1 MKYFIVSVMIAIVAM
16 AVTVKADAK
25 QRLGGAKSTGMQR
38 ESVQKDAGTAPR
50 SNTANPSTPPSQASP
65 ASSAAGAV
73 TMPAKPGMSR
83 WLGPLAG
90 LAAGGLLASML
101 MGHGFDGIKF
111 MDIALIAMLAF
122 GGFMLFRLFMRK
134 RAEQNGR
141 NSNSGGVN
149 VIPYA
154 PSPSMSAAAS
164 RTAFGALA
172 MPDAIGDRLVAPEIG
187 SRLVGNA
194 SMAEIESATANP
206 RIPADFE
213 IAPFERQAHS
223 AFIRLQAANDEKDI
237 ADIRDFTTPEMYA
250 ELTLQIQER
259 GNAAQI
265 TEVVTLVVQVLEVA
279 TESDRAIAS
288 VRYTGTIREEK
299 SALPEAFDEVWHV
312 VKNLLDAKS
321 TWRLAGIQQL
331 A

>member
-1 MKYFIVSVMIAIVAM
+1 MKFFVVSVMIAIFAI
-16 AVTVKADAK
+16 ALTVEVDAK
-25 QRLGGAKSTGMQR
+25 QRLGGGKSTGMQR

-65 ASSAAGAV
+65 TNAAAGAASI
-73 TMPAKPGMSR
+73 PAKPGMSR

-101 MGHGFDGIKF
+101 MGHGFDGIKL
-111 MDIALIAMLAF
+111 MDIVLIAMLAF
-122 GGFMLFRLFMRK
+122 GAFMLFRMFMRK
-134 RAEQNGR
+134 RAEQN
-141 NSNSGGVN
+141 NGGASVMQ
-149 VIPYA
+149 YA
-154 PSPSMSAAAS
+154 PSPSLPAAPP
-164 RTAFGALA
+164 RPAFGALA
-172 MPDAIGDRLVAPEIG
+172 MPDASGGRLVAPEIG
-187 SRLVGNA
+187 SRLAGNA
-194 SMAEIESATANP
+194 SIAEIESATANP

-213 IAPFERQAHS
+213 IAPFERQAHA
-223 AFIRLQAANDEKDI
+223 AFIRLQAANDAKDM

-259 GNAAQI
+259 DNVAQL
-265 TEVVTLVVQVLEVA
+265 TEVVTLVVQVLEVV
-279 TESDRAIAS
+279 TENDRAIAS

-299 SALPEAFDEVWHV
+299 SAPPEAFDEVWNV

>member
-1 MKYFIVSVMIAIVAM
+1 MKSFIVSVIVVIVAL
-16 AVTVKADAK
+16 AVTVEVDAK
-25 QRLGGAKSTGMQR
+25 QRLGGGKSTGMQR
-38 ESVQKDAGTAPR
+38 ESVQKDAGIAPK
-50 SNTANPSTPPSQASP
+50 TNPSTPPSQASP
-65 ASSAAGAV
+65 ASSAAGVATV
-73 TMPAKPGMSR
+73 PAKPGMSR

-122 GGFMLFRLFMRK
+122 SGFMLFRLFMRK
-134 RAEQNGR
+134 RAEQNSGDG
-141 NSNSGGVN
+141 NSGGAS
-149 VIPYA
+149 VISYA
-154 PSPSMSAAAS
+154 PSPSMPPAAS
-164 RTAFGALA
+164 RPAFGIPAL
-172 MPDAIGDRLVAPEIG
+172 PDADGGRLVAPEIG

-194 SMAEIESATANP
+194 STAEIEFATANP

-223 AFIRLQAANDEKDI
+223 AFIRLQAANDAKDT

-279 TESDRAIAS
+279 TENDRAIAS

-312 VKNLLDAKS
+312 VKNLLDSKS